1 MAKKE
6 NACTPLLNPAD
17 ILVNV
22 VSHDGL
28 DRSLPPLEKLVES
41 VTVLFMLHIKLV
53 FTIRSNVD
61 F

>member
-1 MAKKE
+1 MNLA
-6 NACTPLLNPAD
+6 N

-22 VSHDGL
+22 LCHNGL
-28 DRSLPPLEKLVES
+28 DCSLPPLEKLVES

-53 FTIRSNVD
+53 FTIHNNVN